1 MSEDIQRRIPN
12 GMRGPEIQFELDG
25 EPAVAYEGETIAAV
39 LLALGIRKF
48 RVSPK
53 EKEPR
58 GLYCGMGVCFEC
70 IVTVND
76 ELNVRACMT
85 TVEDGMKVETGAT
98 MDKRPTAGVK
108 E

>member
-12 GMRGPEIQFELDG
+12 GSRGPKIQFELDG
-25 EPAVAYEGETIAAV
+25 EPAVAYEGETIAAA
-39 LLALGIRKF
+39 LLALGIRTF

-58 GLYCGMGVCFEC
+58 GLHCGMGVCFDC

-76 ELNVRACMT
+76 QLNVRACMT
-85 TVEDGMKVETGAT
+85 PVEKGMKVETGAKIE
-98 MDKRPTAGVK
+98 KRPITRVK